1 MQLFRWAFAAP
12 GENVLTP
19 QYLGYGRVRMEQMVP
34 CGGVFSSPTVA
45 YCGRRPRCALLEAKP
60 LWLAA
65 LAWSAFVG
73 RIENFGVCKRKH
85 SHPSHHFAWEK
96 DPLST
101 RLLQHRRLPLP
112 LSPFSGSHFSN
123 AAGCMAVSLSEVGQ
137 GPDAPRNTGESRLT
151 TSRWLSTISPR
162 RLTSSIGC
170 IFMP

>member
-1 MQLFRWAFAAP
+1 M
-12 GENVLTP
+12 LTP
-19 QYLGYGRVRMEQMVP
+19 QYLGYGRDRMEQMVP

-73 RIENFGVCKRKH
+73 RIENFGACKRNH

-96 DPLST
+96 YPLST

-112 LSPFSGSHFSN
+112 LSPFL
-123 AAGCMAVSLSEVGQ
+123 AA
-137 GPDAPRNTGESRLT
+137 
-151 TSRWLSTISPR
+151 TSATPLAAWLSVSRESVKDPTRLETLESLARPLLDGCLQSPPGAWQVPSVACTIYAIA
-162 RLTSSIGC
+162 IG
-170 IFMP
+170 MKV